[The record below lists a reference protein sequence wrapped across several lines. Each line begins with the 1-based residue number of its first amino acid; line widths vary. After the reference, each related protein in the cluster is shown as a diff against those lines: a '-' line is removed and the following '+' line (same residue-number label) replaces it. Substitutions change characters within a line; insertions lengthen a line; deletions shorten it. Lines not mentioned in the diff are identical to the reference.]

1 MELEQYS
8 NNLALFG
15 GISNLVQRYSA
26 NWSQTRCRKKISL
39 SSLYESRKRGATV
52 NKYELIEFITVCAAL
67 EATGDPDSALTLHSQ
82 FKLLSLS
89 YLRYCSLTEYTVK
102 DVLYSHR
109 KYYTSTTSACTEFSP
124 GPGGRGAKEGGGRFR
139 GTVLF
144 VWPTFSGILKKRL
157 SNTD

>member
-1 MELEQYS
+1 M
-8 NNLALFG
+8 
-15 GISNLVQRYSA
+15 
-26 NWSQTRCRKKISL
+26 
-39 SSLYESRKRGATV
+39 YESRKREATV

-124 GPGGRGAKEGGGRFR
+124 GPGGRGAKEGGAGSEARFC
-139 GTVLF
+139 LYD
-144 VWPTFSGILKKRL
+144 RL
-157 SNTD
+157 SLGYYIKDYLTPIN